1 MTETIQITLT
11 EGMDGLSLRI
21 AQQDGGSAV
30 AVLNAAELEQLITD
44 LGNARMGMSP
54 PVAPAPENG
63 DVSAVVSPIWASPDG
78 AVPGG
83 RALAIRHPGLGWLH
97 FIFRGD
103 HALDLANAMSRD
115 AMIAITGDTIPTSA
129 RN

>member
-1 MTETIQITLT
+1 MTETIQITLN
-11 EGMDGLSLRI
+11 EGMDGVSLKI
-21 AQQDGGSAV
+21 TGPDGAAAA
-30 AVLNAAELEQLITD
+30 AVLNAVELEQLITD

-54 PVAPAPENG
+54 PVAPAPING
-63 DVSAVVSPIWASPDG
+63 EVSAVVSPIWASPDG

-103 HALDLANAMSRD
+103 HAIDLANAMSRD
-115 AMIAITGDTIPTSA
+115 AMIAITGETVPTSA